1 MSRTSVLAY
10 LALGCSITAMIA
22 VVGDS
27 RLIRI
32 GEDREEREEGARTR
46 PRSIRE
52 RMLEER
58 ESAAMGSERAR
69 EAKARGGDDAEETT
83 ERAAFDIWF
92 YGQRKYPSRV
102 LPQDAIGKANGHAG
116 QKNKDERPENSG
128 PKWRALGPDAIPDG
142 QTDATAGR
150 LSPVSGRVNAIATD
164 PSDPDIVY
172 AGGAQ
177 GGLWKTKTARRANP
191 DWEPLTDHEASLA
204 VGAVAIDPV
213 NPEIIY
219 VGTGEANRSCDSYYG
234 QGILRSSDG
243 GKRWTLVGGGGN
255 PFGNPG
261 PFVGKAISK
270 ILIDPSTAGSTT
282 STTIWAA
289 TTIGVFSGGTIPTCE
304 TPSGPNIGLWR
315 STDSGQTWQ
324 LQATPAN
331 FSVQDAAID
340 PNNPN
345 IVYAAVRST
354 GVFKSVNAKA
364 AAATYTLQANGFPI
378 GTDFLG
384 STLAPIRRINV
395 GIGGGSAGNTLY
407 AAIENGAG
415 GDRLWGLYKSAN
427 AGAAWSHVDNGFN
440 GTATFTTVDI
450 DPGPGVANRALVTRT
465 TGPAFVTNGTW
476 TGRRLIITAAAFS
489 PRPLISRTVFRV
501 LDADHLLL
509 TTTSGLGAAAVA
521 DYSVGSYP
529 TYCDGQCFY
538 DMTIAVDPADTTG
551 GRIYV
556 GGNPQHF
563 APNLAPNLSEPPCD
577 VFSQNCPA
585 HSNWRSDDGGVSW
598 ASISQGNGTSDSL
611 HTDDHAYA
619 FGSDGSVYD
628 GNDGGIW
635 RSADRGTSWTTM
647 NTNIVITQ
655 FQGVAL
661 HPNGTI
667 VLGGTQ
673 DNGTNL
679 RNAAVTPPPDWFHA
693 DFGDGGMAVIDQ
705 STPQRMFHTYFNQA
719 FNFMGPA
726 RSDIG
731 GVGGPGSWPFVGAYF
746 GYGPQYY
753 NGMDPTDP
761 VSFYAPLTQ
770 HPGFT
775 PNVIYFGSNRVY
787 RAPDPKP
794 FVFTNP
800 PSPQPKSWTAVSPAL
815 TKPVTPTPPATSTV
829 STTAYLSWIGVLPN
843 RVNGKE
849 VLYTG
854 ASDGRVSVS
863 SNVDGSGVAAW
874 TAIDKAPL
882 PNRAVT
888 QVLPS
893 ADDPTGNTVY
903 ATFSGFNG
911 ATPATPGHV
920 FKSTDGLGA
929 ATWINIS
936 GDLPDVPANAI
947 VVVSDKKKDAIY
959 VGTDIGVFETLDG
972 GAHWRH
978 LTKGMPNVAVFGLA
992 TDPQGR
998 IVAATHGRG
1007 MFELSTQGGP
1017 KK

>member
-1 MSRTSVLAY
+1 MWRKSVLAY
-10 LALGCSITAMIA
+10 LALGCSIAAMIA
-22 VVGDS
+22 FVGVS
-27 RLIRI
+27 RDI
-32 GEDREEREEGARTR
+32 GDEREEQARTR
-46 PRSIRE
+46 PRSMRE

-58 ESAAMGSERAR
+58 ESTAMGSGRAE
-69 EAKARGGDDAEETT
+69 EAKARRGDDSEDTT
-83 ERAAFDIWF
+83 EREAFDAWF
-92 YGQRKYPSRV
+92 YGQRTYPV
-102 LPQDAIGKANGHAG
+102 GALPNGAIGKAHGHAG
-116 QKNKDERPENSG
+116 EKNKDERPDNAG
-128 PKWRALGPDAIPDG
+128 PKWRALGPEAIPDG
-142 QTDATAGR
+142 QTDATAGQ

-177 GGLWKTKTARRANP
+177 GGLWKSTNARSARP
-191 DWEPLTDHEASLA
+191 KWEPLTDDQASLA

-213 NPEIIY
+213 NPDIIY
-219 VGTGEANRSCDSYYG
+219 VGTGEANRACDSYYG

-243 GKRWTLVGGGGN
+243 GKRWTLVGGGGSAFN
-255 PFGNPG
+255 NPG
-261 PFVGKAISK
+261 PFVGKAISR

-304 TPSGPNIGLWR
+304 TPSGPNVGLWR

-324 LQATPAN
+324 LQNVPAGQAGLI
-331 FSVQDAAID
+331 SVQDAAID
-340 PNNPN
+340 PTNPN
-345 IVYAAVRST
+345 VVYAAVRNT
-354 GVFKSVNAKA
+354 GVFKSLNAKA
-364 AAATYTLQANGFPI
+364 ALAAYAPTPAGFPI
-378 GTDFLG
+378 GSAATPL
-384 STLAPIRRINV
+384 RRINV
-395 GIGGGSAGNTLY
+395 GIGGAGAGDTLY
-407 AAIENGAG
+407 AAIENGAA
-415 GDRLWGLYKSAN
+415 GDRLWGLYKTTTG
-427 AGAAWSHVDNGFN
+427 GASWSHVDNGFN
-440 GTATFTTVDI
+440 GNATFALADA
-450 DPGPGVANRALVTRT
+450 DPGPGTLILVQVTRLS
-465 TGPAFVTNGTW
+465 GPAFRTDGTW
-476 TGRRLIITAAAFS
+476 TSRRLVIAPGASTRAT
-489 PRPLISRTVFRV
+489 LSRTIFTVV
-501 LDADHLLL
+501 DADHLFL
-509 TTTSGLGAAAVA
+509 TTAALGGVTAGT
-521 DYSVGSYP
+521 YSVGNYP

-556 GGNPQHF
+556 GGNPRNF
-563 APNLAPNLSEPPCD
+563 SPNLAPNLTEKPCD
-577 VFSQNCPA
+577 VFNENCPR
-585 HSNWRSDDGGVSW
+585 HSNWRSDDGGVNW
-598 ASISQGNGTSDSL
+598 ASISQGNGSGASL

-635 RSADRGTSWTTM
+635 RSDDRGTSWTTM

-661 HPNGTI
+661 HPNSNI

-679 RNAAVTPPPDWFHA
+679 RNAAVTAPPDWFHA

-705 STPQRMFHTYFNQA
+705 ATPQRMFHTYFNQA

-726 RSDIG
+726 RSDTG

-770 HPGFT
+770 NTAFT

-787 RAPDPKP
+787 RSPDPKP
-794 FVFTNP
+794 FVNP
-800 PSPQPKSWTAVSPAL
+800 PAPQPKSWTAVSPAL
-815 TKPVTPTPPATSTV
+815 TKPVPPPAPGGSTV
-829 STTAYLSWIGVLPN
+829 STTAYLSWIGPLANV
-843 RVNGKE
+843 VNGKE
-849 VLYTG
+849 VVYTG

-863 SNVDGSGVAAW
+863 STVDGTGVAAW

-888 QVLPS
+888 QVLPVAS
-893 ADDPTGNTVY
+893 DRTGNTVY

-920 FKSTDGLGA
+920 FVSTNGLGA
-929 ATWINIS
+929 ATWTDIS
-936 GDLPDVPANAI
+936 GDLPDVPTNAI
-947 VVVSDKKKDAIY
+947 AIVGDAKSTAIY
-959 VGTDIGVFETLDG
+959 VGTDIGVFETIDG

-992 TDPQGR
+992 TDKQGR
-998 IVAATHGRG
+998 LVAATHGRG
-1007 MFELSTQGGP
+1007 MFELSHGG